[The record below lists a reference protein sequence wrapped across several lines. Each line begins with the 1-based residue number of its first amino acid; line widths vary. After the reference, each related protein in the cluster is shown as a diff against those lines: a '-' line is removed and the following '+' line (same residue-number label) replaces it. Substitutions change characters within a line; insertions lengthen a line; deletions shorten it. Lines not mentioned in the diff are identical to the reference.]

1 MGGLN
6 SLDGLWVDWI
16 FGGCLAD
23 GGQAVTLIYKLTHVR
38 VCVCILAKG
47 CPPVRPVYP
56 CPSIFRLIL
65 TSSNGRS
72 YTIHPFIY
80 YPSAD
85 TCLAYALALIA
96 GLLQYHSQPIQR
108 HRALNTALYDQ
119 FIANLGGSHKL
130 TK

>member
-23 GGQAVTLIYKLTHVR
+23 GGQADTLIYKLTHVR

-56 CPSIFRLIL
+56 FRCAARAQMVTFNRQNNDDLIL
-65 TSSNGRS
+65 ALLF
-72 YTIHPFIY
+72 PK
-80 YPSAD
+80 SAD
-85 TCLAYALALIA
+85 F
-96 GLLQYHSQPIQR
+96 
-108 HRALNTALYDQ
+108 
-119 FIANLGGSHKL
+119 FIK
-130 TK
+130 TRKKF